1 MTVAQVL
8 KHDFSKGDLYLY
20 DVNRNLIYIENSSGH
35 WYKQEYNDNG
45 NEIYFE
51 NSNGYWYKREF
62 DSNGNEIY
70 FEDSNGYIIDKRPKG
85 SCNDKVVEIDGKK
98 YKLSEV

>member
-45 NEIYFE
+45 NEIY
-51 NSNGYWYKREF
+51 Y
-62 DSNGNEIY
+62 
-70 FEDSNGYIIDKRPKG
+70 
-85 SCNDKVVEIDGKK
+85 
-98 YKLSEV
+98 